1 MGDFFGQVPC
11 WPGPSKYQEVTQ
23 NLGDFLSTQA
33 GLTMGIHDM
42 QTDLTMSAVW
52 GTRGNALFPREK
64 PIASARRVHEA
75 ACVSLSALGVGVF
88 DVRDF
93 FMDIRVAHQV
103 HERAF
108 SSTGREKRLREFVT
122 QVTLVIVPSVLRR
135 EKCSLGILARCEQ
148 L

>member
-1 MGDFFGQVPC
+1 MF
-11 WPGPSKYQEVTQ
+11 
-23 NLGDFLSTQA
+23 
-33 GLTMGIHDM
+33 
-42 QTDLTMSAVW
+42 AVW
-52 GTRGNALFPREK
+52 RTRGNALFPGEK

-75 ACVSLSALGVGVF
+75 ACISLSALGVGVF

-108 SSTGREKRLREFVT
+108 SSTGKEKGLRDFVT

-135 EKCSLGILARCEQ
+135 EKCSLGILVRSEQ

>member
-1 MGDFFGQVPC
+1 MKSRCFFAAPVRENGSPDIL
-11 WPGPSKYQEVTQ
+11 PGPR
-23 NLGDFLSTQA
+23 LA
-33 GLTMGIHDM
+33 
-42 QTDLTMSAVW
+42 
-52 GTRGNALFPREK
+52 
-64 PIASARRVHEA
+64 
-75 ACVSLSALGVGVF
+75 LSALGVGEFEVH
-88 DVRDF
+88 DC
-93 FMDIRVAHQV
+93 FMDVRVAHQV